1 MKTKIAL
8 ALIVCTAVLVQSA
21 GWYNPVKTEIAK
33 RELNNGKVYL
43 TFRSGVEYVLRWP
56 LGHEPPNSVKIWQE
70 TYCCSNGVVV
80 LEETKGIK

>member
-8 ALIVCTAVLVQSA
+8 ALIACTALLAQSA
-21 GWYNPVKTEIAK
+21 LYNPVKTEIAK
-33 RELNNGKVYL
+33 RELSNGKLYL
-43 TFRSGVEYVLRWP
+43 TFRSGAEYVLRWP
-56 LGHEPPNSVKIWQE
+56 LGHEPPNSVRIWQE